1 MQEPDQAVFDGVT
14 DADGI
19 ITYHPPGPGTYSI
32 SEVIPPQGYTAA
44 DTSYVFTVDSDG
56 QVRGNTTLYNW
67 KEKKPVKRIG
77 RITAVYKV
85 KSRFGNGTFH
95 FGTGPKHKVRTG
107 DNMPVLAVAVL
118 GLFCLAGLA
127 VSLHV
132 KKGFKWPRGKRQRQ
146 SS

>member
-85 KSRFGNGTFH
+85 KSRFGMVPSILGQ
-95 FGTGPKHKVRTG
+95 GQSIKSGPETIC
-107 DNMPVLAVAVL
+107 P
-118 GLFCLAGLA
+118 F
-127 VSLHV
+127 
-132 KKGFKWPRGKRQRQ
+132 
-146 SS
+146 